1 MCTLRARHT
10 PWCTRG
16 WMGSR
21 RGDGRRYRM
30 HVGARESLASG
41 GGGVA
46 ATRRRGEY
54 LRIHTQTRR
63 GDQREV
69 PAQKSKRCA
78 TLAQLR
84 CDSPPHVAV
93 RAATAAAR
101 SPPPAARAHAR
112 TRTRS
117 ALRRRQRRAFTLFIH
132 DFNYI
137 RPFQPLPTRSRCPPA
152 PRTAPSPPPPRYP
165 PRSRDPSPIFPPT
178 PPRVPDP
185 EVPSLVWKRTL

>member
-93 RAATAAAR
+93 RAAFPHA
-101 SPPPAARAHAR
+101 PAA
-112 TRTRS
+112 
-117 ALRRRQRRAFTLFIH
+117 
-132 DFNYI
+132 
-137 RPFQPLPTRSRCPPA
+137 PPA

-165 PRSRDPSPIFPPT
+165 PRSPDPSPIFPPT
-178 PPRVPDP
+178 PPRVPEP

>member
-93 RAATAAAR
+93 RAASAAAASPCCTRARARARALRTATATAAR
-101 SPPPAARAHAR
+101 SHCLFDLITYALSTPSHTPRYPRPPHR
-112 TRTRS
+112 
-117 ALRRRQRRAFTLFIH
+117 
-132 DFNYI
+132 
-137 RPFQPLPTRSRCPPA
+137 PLPS
-152 PRTAPSPPPPRYP
+152 PPRYP
-165 PRSRDPSPIFPPT
+165 PRPDPSPIFPPT
-178 PPRVPDP
+178 PPRVPEP

>member
-1 MCTLRARHT
+1 
-10 PWCTRG
+10 
-16 WMGSR
+16 
-21 RGDGRRYRM
+21 M

-93 RAATAAAR
+93 RAATSAAR

-112 TRTRS
+112 TRTLLGMR
-117 ALRRRQRRAFTLFIH
+117 LRGGRGRG
-132 DFNYI
+132 D
-137 RPFQPLPTRSRCPPA
+137 
-152 PRTAPSPPPPRYP
+152 
-165 PRSRDPSPIFPPT
+165 DPSE
-178 PPRVPDP
+178 RL
-185 EVPSLVWKRTL
+185 ECGLALLVDEILEETVAEAPV

>member
-93 RAATAAAR
+93 RAATSAAR

-137 RPFQPLPTRSRCPPA
+137 RPFQPLPTRSRCPPPPA
-152 PRTAPSPPPPRYP
+152 PPPPL
-165 PRSRDPSPIFPPT
+165 PRRATRRAPPT
-178 PPRVPDP
+178 PP
-185 EVPSLVWKRTL
+185 PSSPLHPRAFPNPKYHL